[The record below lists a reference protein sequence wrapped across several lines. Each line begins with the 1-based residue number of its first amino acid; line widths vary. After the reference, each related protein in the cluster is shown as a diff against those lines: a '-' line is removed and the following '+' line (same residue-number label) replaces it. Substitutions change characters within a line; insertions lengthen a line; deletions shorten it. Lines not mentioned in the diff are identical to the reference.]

1 MKEKGNQLFRDKFVL
16 VMLVLGL
23 LTIVAAAG
31 VVRIQKGREN
41 IEKSPYLEI
50 EDPDHVIAGDSNA
63 GAESGGDTLAG
74 ELAASKDE
82 TRNVENTGDGRN
94 AALAEN
100 EAGTG
105 TDPAAAA
112 PGISEDTGLADAAGG
127 AGAASDR
134 SMAEA
139 GAAVTESL
147 VLDFADTDKLA
158 WPVNGNIVLGYSMD
172 TTTYFPTLDQYKV
185 NPANVIQSE
194 VSTPV
199 SAPADARIVSVGTN
213 EEIGNYV
220 DLDFGNG
227 YTAVCGQLKEI
238 PVVENEYVHRGD
250 LGRNECVLRILKR
263 RRAGGCAGFSGVS
276 GMDHPGQCHT
286 CAHESI
292 RLWMRRE
299 ETVCG
304 NKIKRSFVEEL
315 SGRNF

>member
-1 MKEKGNQLFRDKFVL
+1 MNNFIITGKNITEVINVKEKGNQLFRDKFVL

-50 EDPDHVIAGDSNA
+50 EDPEHVIAGDSNA

-74 ELAASKDE
+74 ELAASGDE
-82 TRNVENTGDGRN
+82 AGNGEPAGDGT
-94 AALAEN
+94 AVGLADNEN
-100 EAGTG
+100 GTGTG
-105 TDPAAAA
+105 TDL
-112 PGISEDTGLADAAGG
+112 GIFAGEISMDTGQADASDG
-127 AGAASDR
+127 ALTGAN

-139 GAAVTESL
+139 GAAVSESL
-147 VLDFADTDKLA
+147 VLDFTDTDKLS
-158 WPVNGNIVLGYSMD
+158 WPVSGNIVLGYSMD

-220 DLDFGNG
+220 DLDLGNG

-238 PVVENEYVHRGD
+238 PVVENEYVRQGD
-250 LGRNECVLRILKR
+250 LLGYVAEPTKYYAVEGTNVFFEFLKD
-263 RRAGGCAGFSGVS
+263 GVPV
-276 GMDHPGQCHT
+276 D
-286 CAHESI
+286 ALDFLE
-292 RLWMRRE
+292 
-299 ETVCG
+299 
-304 NKIKRSFVEEL
+304 
-315 SGRNF
+315 

>member
-1 MKEKGNQLFRDKFVL
+1 MNNFIITGKNITEVINVKEKGNQLFRDKFVL

-50 EDPDHVIAGDSNA
+50 EDPEHVIAGDSNA

-82 TRNVENTGDGRN
+82 TGNVENTGDGRN
-94 AALAEN
+94 AALAAN

-250 LGRNECVLRILKR
+250 LLGYVAEPTKYYTVEGTNVFFEFLKD
-263 RRAGGCAGFSGVS
+263 GVPV
-276 GMDHPGQCHT
+276 D
-286 CAHESI
+286 ALDFLE
-292 RLWMRRE
+292 
-299 ETVCG
+299 
-304 NKIKRSFVEEL
+304 
-315 SGRNF
+315 

>member
-50 EDPDHVIAGDSNA
+50 EDPEHVIAGDSNA

-74 ELAASKDE
+74 ELAASGDE
-82 TRNVENTGDGRN
+82 AGNGEPAGDGT
-94 AALAEN
+94 AVGLADNEN
-100 EAGTG
+100 GTGTG
-105 TDPAAAA
+105 TDL
-112 PGISEDTGLADAAGG
+112 GIFAGEISMDTGQADASDG
-127 AGAASDR
+127 ALTGAN

-139 GAAVTESL
+139 GAAVSESL
-147 VLDFADTDKLA
+147 VLDFTDTDKLS
-158 WPVNGNIVLGYSMD
+158 WPVSGNIVLGYSMD

-199 SAPADARIVSVGTN
+199 SAPADARVVSVGTN

-220 DLDFGNG
+220 DLDLGNG

-238 PVVENEYVHRGD
+238 PVVENEYVRQGD
-250 LGRNECVLRILKR
+250 LLGYVAEPTKYYAVEGTNVFFEFLKD
-263 RRAGGCAGFSGVS
+263 GVPV
-276 GMDHPGQCHT
+276 D
-286 CAHESI
+286 ALDFLE
-292 RLWMRRE
+292 
-299 ETVCG
+299 
-304 NKIKRSFVEEL
+304 
-315 SGRNF
+315 